1 MGVGMWHVQQ
11 PHLPAMQ
18 IFHIQRAAII
28 FPYQTIVIDYMFEK
42 ERKKALK
49 RCIFVVLEKIFKSKV
64 KQGGR

>member
-1 MGVGMWHVQQ
+1 
-11 PHLPAMQ
+11 MQ

-28 FPYQTIVIDYMFEK
+28 FPYQTIVINYMFEK

-49 RCIFVVLEKIFKSKV
+49 RCIFVVLEIFKSKV